1 MKIAINSLE
10 KQLGNYPIVDMVKVE
25 FDECIENAYGSLG
38 SLSDKEAKPFKQI
51 AELVSRM
58 FAKYL

>member
-1 MKIAINSLE
+1 
-10 KQLGNYPIVDMVKVE
+10 MVKVE

-38 SLSDKEAKPFKQI
+38 ALSDKEAKPFKQI